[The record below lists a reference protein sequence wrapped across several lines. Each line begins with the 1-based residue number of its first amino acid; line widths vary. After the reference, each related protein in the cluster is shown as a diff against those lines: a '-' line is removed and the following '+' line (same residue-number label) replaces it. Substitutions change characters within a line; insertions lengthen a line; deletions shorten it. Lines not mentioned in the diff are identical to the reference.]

1 MLSLTSLEKIVF
13 LLVENYYSCGSG
25 RVGWSGGRVGW
36 LDNLEIM
43 LNSVQLSWKLTE
55 LGNCL
60 VKNILTRQVD
70 RDILNTQFFKVTG
83 LLLKNWVCHA
93 HLNFKIQ
100 KGVAGTIFELR
111 S

>member
-13 LLVENYYSCGSG
+13 YWLKTTIPAG

-55 LGNCL
+55 LRNYL
-60 VKNILTRQVD
+60 VY
-70 RDILNTQFFKVTG
+70 
-83 LLLKNWVCHA
+83 
-93 HLNFKIQ
+93 
-100 KGVAGTIFELR
+100 
-111 S
+111 